1 MSAPSD
7 SRRRWSIPGLV
18 SAVRHA
24 VAAREARVPLTQL
37 RQHIEP
43 SVRGKEIFGLLSS
56 PGCTVIAGCDP
67 CADKQRM
74 RTYVADLQDSRVTL
88 VAGTCCPLM
97 DTHCINQRNC
107 GWSGNAPAEALPPF
121 ILRDVVIEPYQVLE
135 ARAFGADAICLRA
148 SLLEQERLLGL
159 YERAISLGM
168 EVIIEVGNPADVTR
182 ALAVGAKILGVSTLS
197 ALSAMALSLPEDVV
211 RIALEPVAS
220 PAEVM
225 AYAAAGADAVIGYPG
240 CYSLTPQVSSL
251 ASLCSAGLHPACP
264 SR

>member
-1 MSAPSD
+1 MSTS
-7 SRRRWSIPGLV
+7 SEHLRRWSIPGLV

-24 VAAREARVPLTQL
+24 VAAREARVPLKQL
-37 RQHIEP
+37 RQSIEP
-43 SVRGKEIFGLLSS
+43 SRRGKEIFELLSS

-74 RTYVADLQDSRVTL
+74 RTYAQNLHDARVTL

-97 DTHCINQRNC
+97 DSHCIAIRHC
-107 GWSGNAPAEALPPF
+107 GWAQSCSAAKLPPF

-148 SLLEQERLLGL
+148 SLLEQERLLAL
-159 YERAISLGM
+159 YERATSLGM
-168 EVIIEVGNPADVTR
+168 EAIIEVGNPADVTR
-182 ALAVGAKILGVSTLS
+182 ALAIGAKILGFSTLN
-197 ALSAMALSLPEDVV
+197 ALSAMVVNLPEHVL

-225 AYAAAGADAVIGYPG
+225 AYAAAGADAVITYPER
-240 CYSLTPQVSSL
+240 YPLAPQVKDLS
-251 ASLCSAGLHPACP
+251 SLCSAGLHPACP

>member
-1 MSAPSD
+1 MSTPSD
-7 SRRRWSIPGLV
+7 SHRRWSIPGLV

-24 VAAREARVPLTQL
+24 VAAREARVPLKQL
-37 RQHIEP
+37 RQSIEP
-43 SVRGKEIFGLLSS
+43 SQRGKEIFGLLSS

-67 CADKQRM
+67 CADKQRV
-74 RTYVADLQDSRVTL
+74 RTYVRDLDDARVTL

-97 DTHCINQRNC
+97 DTQCVSQRNC
-107 GWSGNAPAEALPPF
+107 GWAHNSPAAMLPPF

-159 YERAISLGM
+159 YERATSLGM
-168 EVIIEVGNPADVTR
+168 EVIVEVGNPADVTR

-197 ALSAMALSLPEDVV
+197 ALSAMALNLPEDVL

-225 AYAAAGADAVIGYPG
+225 AYAAAGADAVITYPER
-240 CYSLTPQVSSL
+240 YSLAPKVSNL